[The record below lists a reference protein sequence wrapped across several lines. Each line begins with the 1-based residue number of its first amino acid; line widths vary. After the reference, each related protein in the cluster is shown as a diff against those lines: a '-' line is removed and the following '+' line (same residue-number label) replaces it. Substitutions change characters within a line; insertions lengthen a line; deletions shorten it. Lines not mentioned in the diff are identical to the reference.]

1 MNGSPKSIV
10 TCGEALSTKACS
22 SGVVEVPH
30 DGLGAMP
37 RRQTHSPLRGI
48 SGRPCTWKTTSSL
61 LEPKVLSISVT
72 SMPAGH
78 GTARRL
84 QVKEHLINHRLLP
97 ADIARVAPASRPA
110 RHAPPNTTRFLQ
122 GICTSMIM
130 HVRHHAAPKRR
141 SISFYLS
148 KTRV

>member
-22 SGVVEVPH
+22 SGVVLKCRTTR
-30 DGLGAMP
+30 LGAMP

-72 SMPAGH
+72 SMPTP
-78 GTARRL
+78 GTG
-84 QVKEHLINHRLLP
+84 LP
-97 ADIARVAPASRPA
+97 AA
-110 RHAPPNTTRFLQ
+110 F
-122 GICTSMIM
+122 
-130 HVRHHAAPKRR
+130 R
-141 SISFYLS
+141 SKSI
-148 KTRV
+148 